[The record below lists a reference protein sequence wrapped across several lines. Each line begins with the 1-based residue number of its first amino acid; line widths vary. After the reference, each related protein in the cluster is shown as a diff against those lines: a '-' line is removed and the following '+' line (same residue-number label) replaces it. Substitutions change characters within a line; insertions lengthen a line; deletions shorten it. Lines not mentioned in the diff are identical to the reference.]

1 MNIENSLEGVVTFWK
16 TNQDLFKEIFN
27 TEKDAADTL
36 TNLAAQLEQNRKDA
50 TTLVAGLNK
59 SNFQVTKDADTK
71 QQQQGLLDQIQQQQD
86 KLAEFE
92 DSPELT
98 TGILLKM
105 ANLYLQLAD
114 TFDDTIDNFVPFTDD
129 ELAQI
134 KDLLQQAAVDAANRQ
149 NWADV
154 LNATVKLGEMA
165 LQIAAKVAA

>member
-16 TNQDLFKEIFN
+16 TNQDLFKQIYN
-27 TEKDAADTL
+27 TGKDAGDTIS
-36 TNLAAQLEQNRKDA
+36 NLAAQLEQNRQAA
-50 TTLVAGLNK
+50 TTLVARLNK

-71 QQQQGLLDQIQQQQD
+71 QQQQSLLDQIQQQHD

-105 ANLYLQLAD
+105 ANLYLRLAD
-114 TFDDTIDNFVPFTDD
+114 TFDETINNFVPFSND
-129 ELAQI
+129 ELDQI
-134 KDLLQQAAVDAANRQ
+134 NDLLQQAAVDAANRQ

-165 LQIAAKVAA
+165 LQIAAKVAV